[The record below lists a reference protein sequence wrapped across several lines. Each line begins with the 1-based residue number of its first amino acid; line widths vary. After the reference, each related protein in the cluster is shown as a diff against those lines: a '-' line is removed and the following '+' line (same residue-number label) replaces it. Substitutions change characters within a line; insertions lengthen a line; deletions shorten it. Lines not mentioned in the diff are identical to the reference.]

1 MRITLT
7 VQRAGAGPTDLEV
20 TADATAT
27 VADLAEALLRA
38 DPLHPQDPPPEQ
50 ATLQVGDAPE
60 AGGRGTRTL
69 ARDQDLIQAGL
80 RSGSTVRLVPAPAP
94 GDPLDDAERDGA
106 VALLRVLS
114 GPEAGREIPLGSGSH
129 VIGREGELDVRLADP
144 QLSRR
149 HARLNLGEVV
159 EIIDLDST
167 HGLHHGERR
176 VPRVVLG
183 PADTVRIGGSTLAVI
198 PLQRVGGL
206 DPTAP
211 VLEINRSPRVVPR
224 FPPRSLRAPT
234 PPREPAPTVFPI
246 FMLFAPLLMGAFL
259 FGLTRSPFALVF
271 VVMMPMMAVAGY
283 LNRRYQQRRTLEQQ
297 IETFERA
304 LAALTR
310 RLAAAQEIERAVR
323 DVEAPSTAQAVDAA
337 LRMGPLL
344 WTHRPEH
351 PAFATLRLGLGI
363 APSRVGI
370 EAPSEMGTLP
380 EYQDLLDQVQEDYRD
395 VAGVPVVADLRE
407 AGNLGLAGSGEDA
420 DGAARG
426 LVLQLCAL
434 HSPAELVLAALVP
447 PRGLGRWGWLPWL
460 PHTASPHSPL
470 PGEHLADSAA
480 AGGALLGRLEDLL
493 AERGGGPARPRPPI
507 PETRP
512 GEGEEPPAPVL
523 PTVVVLVEDD
533 APVDRARLVRLAER
547 GPDVGVHLIWHAP
560 TPADLP
566 AACRTTL
573 DLSAPRPVPETPGA
587 AATGEGTTVAGHVR
601 RGERFAPVSVETLD
615 AAAAATTARRL
626 APMVD
631 AGVPLGDDSD
641 LPRSIGLLAL
651 TGPAP
656 AADPGAVARAW
667 TGTGTDAA
675 PGDIS
680 PGDTVPADPARDGLG
695 ALVGHDGQ
703 HPFRLDLRRQG
714 PHALVG
720 GTTGSGKSEFLQSW
734 VLGMAAA
741 HSPSRVCFLF
751 VDYKGGAAFADCVRL
766 PHAVGLVTDL
776 SPHLVRRALTSLRA
790 ELRQRE
796 HLLQRKG
803 AKDLLTLERRGDPDC
818 PPSLVVVVDEFAAL
832 ATEIPEFVDGMVDI
846 AARGRSLGLH
856 LILATQRPAG
866 VIKDSLRAN
875 TNLRIALRTADAED
889 STDILGDRMAA
900 HIDPDLPGRAVA
912 ASGPGRLVPF
922 QAAYAGGH
930 TGADGQRP
938 DLDIV
943 ERPFS
948 RGRAWEQPA
957 PTARPGGPPDITRI
971 VATLTTAARH
981 AELPPPRRPWLPE
994 LAARY
999 DLARLPST
1007 RRDEELLL
1015 GVQDLPREQEQPTVA
1030 YRPDRDGTLAILGT
1044 GGSGKSTALRTLA
1057 ISAASTVR
1065 GGPVHVYGLDHGA
1078 GGLRL
1083 LEELPHVGAIID
1095 DDDEER
1101 TVRLLRTL
1109 RGVVEERARDFAR
1122 LRAGS
1127 LDRYRE
1133 LAGAPDTPRILLL
1146 VDGFGALRESLD
1158 TPALAPWMTV
1168 LGQIATDGRQV
1179 GVHLVLS
1186 ADRAGAVPTAMA
1198 STIQHRLVLRMAGA
1212 DEYAVLGEP
1221 RDVLGPASPPGR
1233 GLLAG
1238 SEVQVAVHGGDGDL
1252 AVQAQAV
1259 SALAGAMRR
1268 AGVAEAPPV
1277 RRLPEHVPA
1286 SALARARDGCPVLGL
1301 ADEDLDELTTIP
1313 RGAFLISG
1321 PPGAGRSTAVLTLAT
1336 HLRALPGPR
1345 RLVRFSG
1352 RRTTLSGRELWDLES
1367 SEPEEVAE
1375 LAAQLRASIDAGAV
1389 GDDRLALVLDGLAE
1403 FAGTRA
1409 ERELEPLI
1417 RACVREGLFVIAE
1430 SESSTWSQAYQLA
1443 RPFKSG
1449 RRGLLLHPA
1458 ENEGDSL
1465 LGTPTGRL
1473 RRTDLPPG
1481 RGVLIGGG
1489 RSRLLQVAHTP

>member
-38 DPLHPQDPPPEQ
+38 DPLHPPDPPPEQ

-144 QLSRR
+144 LLSRR

-167 HGLHHGERR
+167 HGLHHGDQR

-198 PLQRVGGL
+198 PLQRAGGL

-211 VLEINRSPRVVPR
+211 ALEINRSPRVVPR

-447 PRGLGRWGWLPWL
+447 PRGLRRWDWLPWL

-493 AERGGGPARPRPPI
+493 AERGAGPAHPRPPI

-573 DLSAPRPVPETPGA
+573 DLSAPRPVPENPAPETPGA
-587 AATGEGTTVAGHVR
+587 DAPGEGTTVAGHVR

-641 LPRSIGLLAL
+641 LPRSIALLAL

-656 AADPGAVARAW
+656 AAEPRAVARAW

-675 PGDIS
+675 PGDAA
-680 PGDTVPADPARDGLG
+680 PGDTVPAEPARDGLG

-741 HSPSRVCFLF
+741 HSPARVSFLF

-790 ELRQRE
+790 VLRQRE

-922 QAAYAGGH
+922 QAAYAGGR

-957 PTARPGGPPDITRI
+957 PRPAPTDRPTSPASSPPSPPRPATPSCPRRADPGCPSSPPATTWPACPAPAATRSCCSACRTSRGSRSSPPSPTAPTATAPWRSSAPEAPASPPPCAPSRSP
-971 VATLTTAARH
+971 
-981 AELPPPRRPWLPE
+981 PPPRSA
-994 LAARY
+994 AAR
-999 DLARLPST
+999 ST
-1007 RRDEELLL
+1007 
-1015 GVQDLPREQEQPTVA
+1015 
-1030 YRPDRDGTLAILGT
+1030 
-1044 GGSGKSTALRTLA
+1044 STASTTAPAGCACSRSCRTSA
-1057 ISAASTVR
+1057 RSSTPTTRSGPCGCCAPSAASSR
-1065 GGPVHVYGLDHGA
+1065 SAPGLRPAARRLPGPLPGA
-1078 GGLRL
+1078 GRGARHP
-1083 LEELPHVGAIID
+1083 PHPAAG
-1095 DDDEER
+1095 
-1101 TVRLLRTL
+1101 
-1109 RGVVEERARDFAR
+1109 GR
-1122 LRAGS
+1122 LRRPPRGHGHPGARP
-1127 LDRYRE
+1127 LD
-1133 LAGAPDTPRILLL
+1133 
-1146 VDGFGALRESLD
+1146 
-1158 TPALAPWMTV
+1158 
-1168 LGQIATDGRQV
+1168 
-1179 GVHLVLS
+1179 
-1186 ADRAGAVPTAMA
+1186 DRAGADRRRRT
-1198 STIQHRLVLRMAGA
+1198 
-1212 DEYAVLGEP
+1212 
-1221 RDVLGPASPPGR
+1221 PGR
-1233 GLLAG
+1233 GAPG
-1238 SEVQVAVHGGDGDL
+1238 AQRGPRRRGAHGDGLDHP
-1252 AVQAQAV
+1252 
-1259 SALAGAMRR
+1259 
-1268 AGVAEAPPV
+1268 APPGAALGRGGRV
-1277 RRLPEHVPA
+1277 RR
-1286 SALARARDGCPVLGL
+1286 
-1301 ADEDLDELTTIP
+1301 P
-1313 RGAFLISG
+1313 RGAAGRAGARLAAG
-1321 PPGAGRSTAVLTLAT
+1321 PRTARGIRGAGR
-1336 HLRALPGPR
+1336 RPR
-1345 RLVRFSG
+1345 R
-1352 RRTTLSGRELWDLES
+1352 RR
-1367 SEPEEVAE
+1367 
-1375 LAAQLRASIDAGAV
+1375 
-1389 GDDRLALVLDGLAE
+1389 
-1403 FAGTRA
+1403 
-1409 ERELEPLI
+1409 
-1417 RACVREGLFVIAE
+1417 
-1430 SESSTWSQAYQLA
+1430 
-1443 RPFKSG
+1443 
-1449 RRGLLLHPA
+1449 
-1458 ENEGDSL
+1458 
-1465 LGTPTGRL
+1465 
-1473 RRTDLPPG
+1473 
-1481 RGVLIGGG
+1481 
-1489 RSRLLQVAHTP
+1489 